1 MTTNP
6 TVSELRHEITS
17 RLRKIAACVGIADN
31 GDLLEELEELQNHII
46 TLDSL
51 TRVPEELFNLVRSA
65 RSILHEK
72 LGRVSVVC
80 SSTPGRP
87 AFHIS
92 KQQLEMLLKVRFS
105 GPCIA
110 ELLYVSSRTVE
121 RRMKVN
127 RLSVRALYTKIQ
139 DCQLDD
145 IERKA
150 WLWVKNVNRVLVKWR
165 FVVHRCVD
173 RFTCLLGFLSF
184 STNNTVATVYSL
196 FIKAVQEW

>member
-17 RLRKIAACVGIADN
+17 RLRKIAACVGTADN

-51 TRVPEELFNLVRSA
+51 TRVPEELFNLVSSA
-65 RSILHEK
+65 RSIRHEK

-121 RRMKVN
+121 RRMKEQTF
-127 RLSVRALYTKIQ
+127 ST
-139 DCQLDD
+139 C
-145 IERKA
+145 
-150 WLWVKNVNRVLVKWR
+150 
-165 FVVHRCVD
+165 FVHRN
-173 RFTCLLGFLSF
+173 TGLS
-184 STNNTVATVYSL
+184 
-196 FIKAVQEW
+196 IG